1 MTPEPG
7 DTSDAVQQG
16 ATPGRA
22 EADDDLQDKPDERED
37 ASGSLGRADD
47 SVSSVGAPARL
58 LPSSAASES
67 NGAAPEGWSVKHLQ
81 RVGPQPGGREA
92 VERHVTDN
100 IAIVVNG
107 NDPLMV
113 TKTWDGKHT
122 NYSLMPLPR
131 ALGGLK
137 RHAIELDPRLAQLEL
152 ARREATVAQ
161 LEQGDARATKRELK
175 KERRALE
182 QARERLAATE
192 TTVYDVVHR
201 IQSTLTYDNLV
212 FRPGNDAR
220 PDDFNLFRGY
230 AAERLLEAYPD
241 RYPEAVQPVLDNI
254 KDVLCA
260 GDERVYAFALKYLAH
275 ILQNPTDKCGVA
287 LLFYSVPGAGK
298 GVLFG
303 LLQLVIGGTH
313 VTVVQDNQSL
323 TGEFN
328 AHRANKLLI
337 LANEL
342 KNGGVA
348 CKEANV
354 LKSMIT
360 DKTDHIRCLG
370 KDRRQIDSVSSLMM
384 FTNERRAVRID
395 PDDRRYCAIESSAA
409 RAKDVKYFNPLYAAI
424 ENPQAQVEFF
434 RQMREINIDGFHFGS
449 NIPQTSYRDELQRAD
464 RRQDNTPVVHR
475 YLAAGEWTD
484 EQLRFSAD
492 DLVDKV
498 KEWMQTNG
506 GADSLTA
513 IAAGKQLNSL
523 GFSATQTKING
534 HNIRLYDLGSRA
546 KVLEALQRQGVTAA
560 QP

>member
-1 MTPEPG
+1 M
-7 DTSDAVQQG
+7 
-16 ATPGRA
+16 
-22 EADDDLQDKPDERED
+22 
-37 ASGSLGRADD
+37 
-47 SVSSVGAPARL
+47 SSVGALPAWL
-58 LPSSAASES
+58 LPP
-67 NGAAPEGWSVKHLQ
+67 PEGWSIKHLQ

-100 IAIVVNG
+100 LAIVVNG
-107 NDPLMV
+107 NDQLMV
-113 TKTWDGKHT
+113 TKTWDGKRTDHT
-122 NYSLMPLPR
+122 YVNLNR

-137 RHAIELDPRLAQLEL
+137 RHAIELDNPHLEL

-161 LEQGDARATKRELK
+161 LEQSDARAAKRELK

-182 QARERLAATE
+182 QMRERLAAMVETPE
-192 TTVYDVVHR
+192 TTTVYDVVHGML
-201 IQSTLTYDNLV
+201 STLTYDNMV

-230 AAERLLEAYPD
+230 AAERLLQAYPD
-241 RYPEAVQPVLDNI
+241 RYPEAVQPVLDHI

-275 ILQNPTDKCGVA
+275 ILQNPTEKCGVA
-287 LLFYSVPGAGK
+287 LLFFSVPGAGK
-298 GVLFG
+298 GA
-303 LLQLVIGGTH
+303 LLDFLERVIGGTH

-395 PDDRRYCAIESSAA
+395 PDDRRYCAIECSAVHVN
-409 RAKDVKYFNPLYAAI
+409 DVKYFKLLYATI
-424 ENPQAQVEFF
+424 ENLQAQVEFF
-434 RQMREINIDGFHFGS
+434 RQMREINIKGFRFGS

-484 EQLRFSAD
+484 EQLRFSAV
-492 DLVDKV
+492 DLADKV
-498 KEWMQTNG
+498 NAWVQT

-513 IAAGKQLNSL
+513 IAVGKQLKAL

-534 HNIRLYDLGSRA
+534 RNIRLYDLGRA
-546 KVLEALQRQGVTAA
+546 KMVEALQRHGVTAA
-560 QP
+560 P